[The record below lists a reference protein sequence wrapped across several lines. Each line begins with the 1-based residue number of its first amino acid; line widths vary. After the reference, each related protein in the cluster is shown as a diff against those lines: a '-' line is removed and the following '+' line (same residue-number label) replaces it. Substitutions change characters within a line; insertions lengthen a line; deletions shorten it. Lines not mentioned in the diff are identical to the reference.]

1 MFAALQWDQVF
12 LVLGAALGGG
22 GFLSAWIS
30 GRTTRK
36 IEAAK
41 TVAEVNKAELDDQ
54 KDQIT
59 RLQTMS
65 DNLIANL
72 QKENERKDKRIE
84 FLEDKIANYEGVP
97 ARRASRAR
105 KDTK

>member
-1 MFAALQWDQVF
+1 MEWNQVF

-41 TVAEVNKAELDDQ
+41 TVAEVNKAELEDQ
-54 KDQIT
+54 KSQVA

-84 FLEDKIANYEGVP
+84 FLENKIAQMEGAP
-97 ARRASRAR
+97 PRRASRAR
-105 KDTK
+105 KDT